1 MLGQGLW
8 LCCEKESITLGVT
21 AAPPSLQRF
30 YINNRCPMAVKGIGH
45 MLLLTGLQLSAPPQ
59 QMKEYRHLSKHGK
72 MVFLFFFLL
81 LSQGLYNYLFFLY
94 FVPFPPLLCPNF
106 SFPLLIPGGTIKE
119 HKVTGFV
126 TREFSWNT
134 KCAISSDT
142 GWTLHHGIPGDHL
155 KPVAFIRQSQGLFWW
170 CKALSGALTW
180 WRAEEAGGELDLA
193 WIDAPNDEA

>member
-30 YINNRCPMAVKGIGH
+30 FINNRCPMAVKGIGH
-45 MLLLTGLQLSAPPQ
+45 MLLFTIGLQLSAPLQ

-72 MVFLFFFLL
+72 MVFLFFCPAFI
-81 LSQGLYNYLFFLY
+81 SGLYNYFFFSTLSH
-94 FVPFPPLLCPNF
+94 PALLCPNF
-106 SFPLLIPGGTIKE
+106 SFPLLIPRGTIKE

-134 KCAISSDT
+134 KCATSSDT

-155 KPVAFIRQSQGLFWW
+155 KPVAFIRQSPR
-170 CKALSGALTW
+170 ALLMM
-180 WRAEEAGGELDLA
+180 
-193 WIDAPNDEA
+193 

>member
-1 MLGQGLW
+1 MSQLPLPHSRDFTLTIDVLW
-8 LCCEKESITLGVT
+8 LLRGSATCCYSQLVSSSLPLHNKWKSIDIFQSMEKWFSYFFSCFYLRDYITI
-21 AAPPSLQRF
+21 
-30 YINNRCPMAVKGIGH
+30 Y
-45 MLLLTGLQLSAPPQ
+45 
-59 QMKEYRHLSKHGK
+59 
-72 MVFLFFFLL
+72 FFFT
-81 LSQGLYNYLFFLY
+81 LSHS
-94 FVPFPPLLCPNF
+94 PPLLCPNF

-170 CKALSGALTW
+170 CKALPGALTW